1 MEIILKKNVEKLG
14 FNNEIVT
21 VNGGH
26 GTKNSSIIYL
36 SPERSTPPRNLTTV
50 TNDSMQKDNEPITET
65 LIRIKRN
72 GRGSQVKNLNSHG
85 TTMVTVND
93 SKTDTTILPVTQ
105 DNNIKLSQ
113 KLTKSNVDY
122 REESETDLDEKG
134 DSNTERGDNQGDNDT
149 VDTSDKETSADEVSD
164 DSVLQS
170 GKFHHILIENLFS
183 SFLIL
188 FCQF

>member
-1 MEIILKKNVEKLG
+1 
-14 FNNEIVT
+14 
-21 VNGGH
+21 
-26 GTKNSSIIYL
+26 
-36 SPERSTPPRNLTTV
+36 
-50 TNDSMQKDNEPITET
+50 MQKDNEPITET

-170 GKFHHILIENLFS
+170 GKSHQEKVSKLAKQNEERRKQIFDKNVVKLPTL
-183 SFLIL
+183 
-188 FCQF
+188 